1 MMVGVGTFPSATALS
16 LPGRADDGFA
26 GLAATAV
33 GFVGFVAL
41 DAAVDFGFAVAGLA
55 LNGAGSSSAG
65 NGHSAKPFHR
75 RLRRHK
81 AATANQGCR
90 QHANEKYSHSIP
102 SPTRDCHWSI
112 Q

>member
-1 MMVGVGTFPSATALS
+1 MIGAGTSAEALS

-26 GLAATAV
+26 GFAASAV

-41 DAAVDFGFAVAGLA
+41 DAAVGFGFAVAGLA

-65 NGHSAKPFHR
+65 GS
-75 RLRRHK
+75 
-81 AATANQGCR
+81 ATAILLKPSTDACGGMR
-90 QHANEKYSHSIP
+90 QLQPIRVAAS
-102 SPTRDCHWSI
+102 